1 MVWKNIMYNEAMK
14 AQDRTEDNSLGVVM
28 GDLMSDAFVSIDRE
42 DVLKEIYE
50 KFAEGLA
57 EIQN

>member
-1 MVWKNIMYNEAMK
+1 MYNEAMK